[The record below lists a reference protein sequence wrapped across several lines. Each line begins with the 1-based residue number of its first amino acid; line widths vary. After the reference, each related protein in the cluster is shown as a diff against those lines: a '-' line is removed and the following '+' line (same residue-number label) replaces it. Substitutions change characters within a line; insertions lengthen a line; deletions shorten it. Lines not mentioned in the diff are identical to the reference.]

1 MPLNCW
7 FKVCVPN
14 TCFFTSIQNHFLKP
28 ICSLFSV
35 VRGLSVSLPTI
46 LLSASLSAADR
57 KQQLNAVKM
66 SVFLIC
72 KLTEFLESDSYRETI
87 VIAPSKVHS
96 SCSFCIHAMQ
106 YNTIQKCW
114 RIVARWWDQ
123 GKYELIGWAQCS
135 LAFWLVGNLGRAVKI
150 GCAAVRVHP

>member
-1 MPLNCW
+1 MDVAVKEDALELLIQGLCS
-7 FKVCVPN
+7 N

-72 KLTEFLESDSYRETI
+72 KLTEFLESDSHRETI
-87 VIAPSKVHS
+87 VTAPSKVHS
-96 SCSFCIHAMQ
+96 SCSFVSMQ
-106 YNTIQKCW
+106 CNTIQKCW
-114 RIVARWWDQ
+114 RIVAR
-123 GKYELIGWAQCS
+123 
-135 LAFWLVGNLGRAVKI
+135 
-150 GCAAVRVHP
+150 